1 MVWGFCQLRSGTKW
15 LRAQVKED
23 TQVGARRPSQEVFHQ
38 TRPGPWARPLD
49 GSQVDSRKSVRQH
62 GEPMNPFR
70 DRLRE
75 SRAVV
80 FVNPLAGAGRA
91 QKYVPRVR
99 QIFEAEKISAE
110 FILTESAR
118 ELESRAK
125 SAIAGACRFLVAMGG
140 DGTLQGLVNAAIGSE
155 VLLGVLPAGGGNDF
169 SMALGLP
176 NHPVAAARVL
186 LNGQPRSVDLLR
198 ARTFDS
204 RERLYVGGGGVGLDV
219 DASRYA
225 AGRYRRISGR
235 MRYVISAVRA
245 WREFAPLHV
254 CAEFPGGEHPDIE
267 GRVLLAGVL
276 NAPSYGAGLRVAPE
290 ARLDDG
296 WLNVTLVK
304 TLSALQVFALV
315 PRLLINGTLPATYL
329 QQKRARKVLLRT
341 DRPCLFHGDGEILG
355 PAPVEIEVVPGAVKV
370 LAPPVCRD
378 PAR

>member
-1 MVWGFCQLRSGTKW
+1 MTNQMS
-15 LRAQVKED
+15 
-23 TQVGARRPSQEVFHQ
+23 H
-38 TRPGPWARPLD
+38 
-49 GSQVDSRKSVRQH
+49 
-62 GEPMNPFR
+62 FR

-91 QKYVPRVR
+91 QNYLPRVR
-99 QIFEAEKISAE
+99 RIFEAEKIPAE
-110 FILTESAR
+110 FILTKSADD
-118 ELESRAK
+118 LAARAK
-125 SAIAGACRFLVAMGG
+125 TAIARACRFLLAMGG
-140 DGTLQGLVNAAIGSE
+140 DGTVQGLVNAAIGSE

-176 NHPVAAARVL
+176 GHPVAAAQAL

-198 ARTFDS
+198 ARTFDG

-219 DASRYA
+219 DASQYA
-225 AGRYRRISGR
+225 AGPYRRIPGR
-235 MRYVISAVRA
+235 LRYVVSAVRA
-245 WREFAPLHV
+245 WREFGPLHV
-254 CAEFPGGEHPDIE
+254 RAEFPGDEQPGIE
-267 GRVLLAGVL
+267 AWVLLAGVL

-304 TLSALQVFALV
+304 TLSALEVFALV
-315 PRLLINGTLPATYL
+315 PRLLMNGTLPAAYL

-341 DRPCLFHGDGEILG
+341 DRPCFFHGDGEILG
-355 PAPVEIEVVPGAVKV
+355 PAPVEIEVVPDAVKV
-370 LAPPVCRD
+370 LAPLVYRD

>member
-1 MVWGFCQLRSGTKW
+1 MS
-15 LRAQVKED
+15 
-23 TQVGARRPSQEVFHQ
+23 H
-38 TRPGPWARPLD
+38 
-49 GSQVDSRKSVRQH
+49 
-62 GEPMNPFR
+62 FR
-70 DRLRE
+70 DGLRE
-75 SRAVV
+75 SRTVV
-80 FVNPLAGAGRA
+80 FVNPFAGAGRA
-91 QKYVPRVR
+91 QKYLPRVR
-99 QIFEAEKISAE
+99 QIFEAEKIPAE
-110 FILTESAR
+110 FILTKSADD
-118 ELESRAK
+118 LESRAK
-125 SAIAGACRFLVAMGG
+125 SAIAGACRFLLAMGG

-176 NHPVAAARVL
+176 SHPLAAARVL

-198 ARTFDS
+198 ARTVDS

-225 AGRYRRISGR
+225 AGPYRRIPGR
-235 MRYVISAVRA
+235 LRYVVSAVRA
-245 WREFAPLHV
+245 WREFGPLQV
-254 CAEFPGGEHPDIE
+254 RVEFPGGEHPDIE
-267 GRVLLAGVL
+267 ARVLLAGVL
-276 NAPSYGAGLRVAPE
+276 NAPTYGAGLRVAPE

-315 PRLLINGTLPATYL
+315 PGLLKNGTLPATYL

-370 LAPPVCRD
+370 MAPPVCGD